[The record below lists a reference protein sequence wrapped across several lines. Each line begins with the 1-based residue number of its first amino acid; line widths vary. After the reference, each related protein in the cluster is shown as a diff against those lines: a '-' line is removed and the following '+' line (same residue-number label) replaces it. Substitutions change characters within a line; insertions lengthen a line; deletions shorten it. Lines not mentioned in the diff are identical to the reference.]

1 MLAGSAVPPLAKHAL
16 ISRRLADDISRGVYP
31 VGTTLPSEA
40 DLSGRF
46 EVSRHTVRAA
56 LRTLQERGLIAPQA
70 GVGSVVR
77 AARDDGPWRQTFG
90 SVEDLLQYTRTTRVA
105 ELERES
111 MVADDAF
118 VARVG
123 GRPGEAWL
131 RLRLRRT
138 LRGDDAPLTV
148 ADVFLPRAI
157 ADALGELP
165 GDGAPIFERIRAL
178 GEPIVEIRQ
187 EIGAALPD
195 AIEARALAIDPL
207 RPVLVIVRR
216 YHGER
221 GRLLEVTR
229 TVHPADGFTYRMDVR
244 QSPGRGP

>member
-1 MLAGSAVPPLAKHAL
+1 MHTAPAVPPLAKHAL
-16 ISRRLADDISRGVYP
+16 ISRVLADDISRGVYP
-31 VGTTLPSEA
+31 VGTTLPSES

-46 EVSRHTVRAA
+46 DVSRHTVRAA
-56 LRTLQERGLIAPQA
+56 LRTLQERGLITPRP

-90 SVEDLLQYTRTTRVA
+90 SVEDLLQYTRTTRVT

-111 MVADDAF
+111 FKADDDF
-118 VARVG
+118 VARIG

-138 LRGDDAPLTV
+138 LLGDDTPLTV
-148 ADVFLPRAI
+148 ADVFVPRPI

-187 EIGAALPD
+187 EIGATLPD
-195 AIEARALAIDPL
+195 AAEARALAIDAR